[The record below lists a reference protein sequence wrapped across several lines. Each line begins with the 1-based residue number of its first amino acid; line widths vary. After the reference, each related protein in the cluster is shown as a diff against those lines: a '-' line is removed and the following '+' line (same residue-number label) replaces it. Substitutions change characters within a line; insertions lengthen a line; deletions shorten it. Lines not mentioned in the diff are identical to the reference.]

1 MKTSCPNCGA
11 PLEFRF
17 DDSFVRGCDHCST
30 AVLRTDR
37 GLDALGKVADLVPIE
52 SPLQLFAEGHYGRG
66 TFLLVGRAQIR
77 HSAGGI
83 WQEWYAKLGGGTW
96 GWLAEAQ
103 GRYYLTFEQ
112 KAEQLPPYEA
122 LAPGAVVELP
132 VPGRLVA
139 TPFTVAEIT
148 SGTYIAARG
157 ELPFKLVPDGTF
169 RYVDLADGHG
179 LFATID
185 YGEPG
190 DEATLYVGSQVSLAD
205 LKLSGGEAGP
215 PEEAK
220 IAAKRLACPNCNAPV
235 DVRVPGESLRVACG
249 HCGAVLGIETE
260 AVQVVAKQHAT
271 PAPPIPLGSR
281 GKFLDGELTV
291 IGYLQRSAYVDGDW
305 WPFYEYL
312 LHSPEV
318 GFRWLVDS
326 DGHWSYVQPVAAGGV
341 TDDLAGAKY
350 DGVKFRRFQNA
361 DLRVDEVLGE
371 FYWRVAAGEVVHGE
385 DFIAPPAMLSR
396 EASAEEET
404 WSLSTYMTPREVKHA
419 FGKDDLPIGPPTGVA
434 PNQVDASASASS
446 VLSIAFG
453 VLLLTGIVAAAM
465 APDTLKYA
473 HDVTIPAGAPPTPP
487 PDPTDSTTPPPAADT
502 APNPYV
508 FFSDPFPLE
517 AGHNVQLA
525 FSAGLANDWA
535 YIAADLVNQA
545 TGEVV
550 DVDAELEYYSGV
562 DDGESW
568 SEGSYSSSA
577 VVGPVADGTYMLR
590 LESQHGGTG
599 DVVAHVALKQG
610 VFRGRWLALACLVLG
625 LLWLPLAIH
634 TYMFERK
641 RWDQSTLG
649 TAGAPKN
656 ATWLLVFSILGV
668 LFVIVWI
675 LKLLA
680 RSGSDDD

>member
-1 MKTSCPNCGA
+1 VKTTCPNCGA

-17 DDSFVRGCDHCST
+17 DDSFVRVCDHCSS

-37 GLDALGKVADLVPIE
+37 GLDTLGKVADLVPIE
-52 SPLQLFAEGHYGRG
+52 SPLQLFAEGHYGKG

-112 KAEQLPPYEA
+112 KAEHVPAYES

-132 VPGRLVA
+132 VPGRLVLDA
-139 TPFTVAEIT
+139 FTVAEVT
-148 SGTYIAARG
+148 TGTYIAARG
-157 ELPFKLVPDGTF
+157 ELPFKLVPDGAF

-190 DEATLYVGSQVSLAD
+190 DEPTLYVGSQVSLAD
-205 LKLSGGEAGP
+205 LKLQGGEVGP
-215 PEEAK
+215 SEEPQIK
-220 IAAKRLACPNCNAPV
+220 SKRLACPNCNAPV
-235 DVRVPGESLRVACG
+235 DVRLPGESLRVVCG
-249 HCGAVLGIETE
+249 HCNSVLGIETE
-260 AVQVVAKQHAT
+260 AVQVVAQQQSR
-271 PAPPIPLGSR
+271 PAPAIPLGSR

-312 LHSPEV
+312 LHAPDV

-326 DGHWSYVQPVAAGGV
+326 DGHWSYVQPVAAGAV
-341 TDDLAGAKY
+341 TSELGAVRY
-350 DGVKFRRFQNA
+350 DGVKFRAFQNT

-371 FYWRVAAGEVVHGE
+371 FYWRVAAGEIVHGE
-385 DFIAPPAMLSR
+385 DFVAPPAMLSR

-419 FGKDDLPIGPPTGVA
+419 FGKDDLPFGSPDGVA
-434 PNQVDASASASS
+434 PNQVDASSSASH

-453 VLLLTGIVAAAM
+453 VLLLTGIIAAAM

-473 HDVTIPAGAPPTPP
+473 HDVTIPAGAPPAPP
-487 PDPTDSTTPPPAADT
+487 PDPTDSTTPPPADT

-508 FFSDPFPLE
+508 FFSDPFPLD

-525 FSAGLANDWA
+525 FSATLDNNWA
-535 YIAADLVNQA
+535 YVAADLVNEA

-550 DVDAELEYYSGV
+550 NVDADLEYYSGV
-562 DDGESW
+562 DDGDYW
-568 SEGSYSSSA
+568 SEGSRESNV

-590 LESQHGGTG
+590 LESQHGGAG
-599 DVVAHVALKQG
+599 DVSAHVALKQG
-610 VFRGRWLALACLVLG
+610 VFRGKWLGLACLVLAF
-625 LLWLPLAIH
+625 LWVPLAIH
-634 TYMFERK
+634 AYMFERK
-641 RWDQSTLG
+641 RWDQSNTG
-649 TAGAPKN
+649 TAPKN
-656 ATWLLVFSILGV
+656 ATWLLVWSLMGPLLLVV
-668 LFVIVWI
+668 LI
-675 LKLLA
+675 LKLFA
-680 RSGSDDD
+680 RSSSNDD